1 MIISII
7 AAMDKNRLI
16 GKGGAL
22 PWHIPEDLKR
32 FKKITTGHPIIMGRK
47 TFESIGRALPQRKNI
62 IITRDKNFKSPSE
75 TIVANSIDEA
85 LVSTKDDDEVFIIG
99 GGELFQQ
106 ILPQVDKMYLT
117 FIEYEFA
124 HNGQN
129 TYFPSID
136 FNAWDEIK
144 REVVEKNE
152 QNPFKYTFVIYKKR
166 GV

>member
-16 GKGGAL
+16 GIDGKL
-22 PWHIPEDLKR
+22 PWHIPDDLKR
-32 FKKITTGHPIIMGRK
+32 FKKITIGHPIIMGRK

-85 LVSTKDDDEVFIIG
+85 LMNTKDDNEVFIIG
-99 GGELFQQ
+99 GGELFQK
-106 ILPQVDKMYLT
+106 ILPRIDKMYLT
-117 FIEYEFA
+117 FIDYEFRN
-124 HNGQN
+124 NGQN

-136 FNAWDEIK
+136 FNDWDEIK

-152 QNPFKYTFVIYKKR
+152 HNPFKYTFVIYKKR
-166 GV
+166 GA